1 MKRLPL
7 VLLLLAPVLS
17 LPAQENHNFEV
28 SRHLDIFNSLY
39 RDLDLYYVDT
49 LDAKKAVGDAILY
62 MLDQLD
68 PYTEYYPEDETTDL
82 KEMTTGKY
90 AGIGSPIVYR
100 KDLGRCVFSSPYE
113 GMPAAQAGIRT
124 GDVIVSID
132 GQDVGECG
140 TQEPGEYSARVSR
153 ALRGDPGTTFELRVR
168 RPAVNRLL
176 SFKLTRRTVH
186 RPSVGYRAMLSDSV
200 GYVALTGYTDDTSRD
215 LRLAVVE
222 LKQRGA
228 RRLVLDLRGN
238 PGGLMREAVQVV
250 NLFIPRGREVLSTK
264 GKVREMN
271 KTYKTTEEP
280 LDPLMPLAVLVN
292 YGTASSAEI
301 TSGALQDYD
310 RAVVV
315 GQRTYGKGLVQE
327 PRELPYNS
335 ILKLTTSK
343 YFIPSGRC
351 VQAYDFKNRNADGQP
366 RHLPDS
372 LSEEFYTA
380 AGRTVRDG
388 GGITP
393 DVAVEPD
400 SLSPFVA
407 YLAASDELFD
417 YCVRYRNRHASIA
430 PPATFGLSD
439 ADFADFADYLRS
451 RGFSYGSRSLRVLD
465 LLRREARRE
474 GYADGVEAELD
485 SLAAHFTS
493 DLDRELAR
501 WKPDIKRIIEACLVE
516 NYYYERGLTEYM
528 LRHDKELDEA
538 LRILN
543 DDPRYRKILSGV
555 PEA

>member
-1 MKRLPL
+1 MKRTLL
-7 VLLLLAPVLS
+7 ILLLLVPALGLS
-17 LPAQENHNFEV
+17 AQENHNFEV
-28 SRHLDIFNSLY
+28 SKHLDIFNSLY

-62 MLDQLD
+62 MLNQLD
-68 PYTEYYPEDETTDL
+68 PYTEYYPEEETTDL

-100 KDLGRCVFSSPYE
+100 KDLGRCVFSGPYE

-124 GDVIVSID
+124 GDIIMSID
-132 GQDVGECG
+132 GKDVGECG
-140 TQEPGEYSARVSR
+140 TREPGDYSAYVSR

-168 RPAVNRLL
+168 RPAAGRLL

-186 RPSVGYRAMLSDSV
+186 RPSVGYRTMLSDSV
-200 GYVALTGYTDDTSRD
+200 GYVALTGYTDDTARD
-215 LRLAVVE
+215 LRLAVVD

-238 PGGLMREAVQVV
+238 PGGLMREAVRIV
-250 NLFIPRGREVLSTK
+250 NLFIPRGQEVLSTK

-280 LDPLMPLAVLVN
+280 LDTRIPLAVLVN
-292 YGTASSAEI
+292 YGTASAAEI

-310 RAVVV
+310 RAVIV
-315 GQRTYGKGLVQE
+315 GQRTFGKGLVQE
-327 PRELPYNS
+327 PRELPYNTV
-335 ILKLTTSK
+335 LKLTTSK

-372 LSEEFYTA
+372 LSEEFYTTS
-380 AGRTVRDG
+380 GRTVRDG

-393 DVAVEPD
+393 DVALVPD
-400 SLSPFVA
+400 TLSPFVA

-417 YCVRYRNRHASIA
+417 YCVRYRNRHARIA
-430 PPATFGLSD
+430 PPASFELSEAD
-439 ADFADFADYLRS
+439 YADFAAYLRRS
-451 RGFSYGSRSLRVLD
+451 GFSYDSRSRRVLD
-465 LLRREARRE
+465 LLRREALRE
-474 GYADGVEAELD
+474 GYADGVQAELD
-485 SLAAHFTS
+485 SLEARLTS
-493 DLDRELAR
+493 DLDRELVR
-501 WKPDIKRIIEACLVE
+501 WKPDICRLIEANLVE

-528 LRHDKELDEA
+528 LRYDKELEEA

-543 DDPRYRKILSGV
+543 DEARYRKILSGV